1 MSQSTYAL
9 DHFDDARQT
18 LGISKGL
25 EGIGETRFATVY
37 WSSLSLL
44 RGFPAMIKVVQ
55 NKDLKIENEVR
66 HTVRYKISTL

>member
-1 MSQSTYAL
+1 MTFMSQSTYTL
-9 DHFDDARQT
+9 DHFDDAQRI

-66 HTVRYKISTL
+66 NKIQK

>member
-1 MSQSTYAL
+1 MTFMSQSTYTL
-9 DHFDDARQT
+9 DHFDDAQRI

-25 EGIGETRFATVY
+25 EGIGETCFATVY

-66 HTVRYKISTL
+66 NKIQK

>member
-1 MSQSTYAL
+1 MTFMSQSTYTL
-9 DHFDDARQT
+9 DHFDDARRI

-55 NKDLKIENEVR
+55 NKDLKIKNEVR
-66 HTVRYKISTL
+66 NKIQK

>member
-1 MSQSTYAL
+1 MTFMSQSTYTL
-9 DHFDDARQT
+9 DHFDDAQRI

-55 NKDLKIENEVR
+55 NKDLKIENEV
-66 HTVRYKISTL
+66 HNKIQK

>member
-1 MSQSTYAL
+1 MAFMSQSTYTL
-9 DHFDDARQT
+9 DHFDDARQI

-25 EGIGETRFATVY
+25 EAIGETRFATVY

-55 NKDLKIENEVR
+55 NKDLNIKNEVHNKI
-66 HTVRYKISTL
+66 HTL